1 MNEDVRTLLAVAD
14 PRGAIY
20 RLAPLLKKRDELEFD
35 ALAVVGDL
43 VDPDGDRSEEY
54 RTLFEAL
61 GASGIRTFWVPGP
74 ADAPIETY
82 LREARNMEVVFPNL
96 RGVHGTCTLQ
106 RHVLFAGMGGEI
118 EDDPDA
124 ERDEQRRLRYPA
136 WEAEY
141 RLKLVGELDQYQR
154 VFLFS
159 TPPAHKGLGV
169 RGSQVLAE
177 LVNTHRPR
185 VVITAGSERG
195 SELLGNTLVV
205 APGSLVAGE
214 YAVVDLRE
222 RRVVEHTLEE
232 PVR

>member
-1 MNEDVRTLLAVAD
+1 MNADVSTLLAVAD

-20 RLAPLLKKRDELEFD
+20 RLAPLLKQRDELEFD

-43 VDPDGDRSEEY
+43 ANPGGDRSEEY

-74 ADAPIETY
+74 ADAPIDTY

-124 ERDEQRRLRYPA
+124 ERDEQMRLRYPA

-141 RLKLVGELDQYQR
+141 RLKLVGELDQYQS

-169 RGSQVLAE
+169 PGSQVLAE

-195 SELLGNTLVV
+195 SELLGTSLVV
-205 APGSLVAGE
+205 APGSLLAGE

-222 RRVVEHTLEE
+222 QRVAEYTLEE

>member
-1 MNEDVRTLLAVAD
+1 
-14 PRGAIY
+14 
-20 RLAPLLKKRDELEFD
+20 
-35 ALAVVGDL
+35 
-43 VDPDGDRSEEY
+43 
-54 RTLFEAL
+54 
-61 GASGIRTFWVPGP
+61 
-74 ADAPIETY
+74 
-82 LREARNMEVVFPNL
+82 MEVVFPNL

>member
-1 MNEDVRTLLAVAD
+1 MNADVRTLLAVAD

-43 VDPDGDRSEEY
+43 VNPDGDRSEEY

-74 ADAPIETY
+74 ADAPIDTY
-82 LREARNMEVVFPNL
+82 LREARSMEVVFPNL

-124 ERDEQRRLRYPA
+124 EREEQIGLRYPA

-141 RLKLVGELDQYQR
+141 RLKLVGELDKYQR

-159 TPPAHKGLGV
+159 TPPAHKGVGAH
-169 RGSQVLAE
+169 GSQVLAE

-222 RRVVEHTLEE
+222 QRVMEHTLEE